1 MNHPLSVPDR
11 NTVLE
16 MSDVVLSAAGPT
28 VLLDLQHRPGRTDAR
43 VGLAATPATSAASPT
58 VTGLTRDW

>member
-1 MNHPLSVPDR
+1 
-11 NTVLE
+11 

-43 VGLAATPATSAASPT
+43 VGLAATPATSDASPT